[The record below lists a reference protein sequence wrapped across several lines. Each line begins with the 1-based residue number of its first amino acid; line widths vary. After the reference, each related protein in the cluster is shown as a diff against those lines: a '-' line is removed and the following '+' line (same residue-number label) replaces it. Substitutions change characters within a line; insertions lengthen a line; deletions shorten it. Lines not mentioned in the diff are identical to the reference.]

1 MALDILDTIFGGTPP
16 LAHRFALVFLHGG
29 VLPNPLD
36 IRFQS
41 VSGLNTTVETMTV
54 REGGNNFY
62 QQQLPVRA
70 KHDNL
75 VLKRGYPLI
84 SPVSISVNEALSEFK
99 FYTSHVLLTA
109 LDTSGL
115 PVTAWLF
122 ERAFPVKWSFS
133 DFNADGSQVIIE
145 TLELA
150 FANRKKF
157 PI

>member
-1 MALDILDTIFGGTPP
+1 MAIDVLDTIFGGTSP
-16 LAHRFALVFLHGG
+16 LNHRFGLIFLHGG

-41 VSGLNTTVETMTV
+41 VSGLNTTLETQRV

-62 QQQLPVRA
+62 EQQLPVRV

-75 VLKRGYPLI
+75 ILKRGYPLI
-84 SPVSISVNEALSEFK
+84 SPLSISVNETLAEFK

-109 LDTSGL
+109 LDLSGL

-122 ERAFPVKWSFS
+122 ERAYPVKWSFS
-133 DFNADGSQVIIE
+133 DFDADGNAVIIE

-150 FANRKKF
+150 FASRKKF